1 MLSDM
6 LSDGGFQNCHMAT
19 GGPTVTSAR
28 TVQPVAEAV
37 PEKIPTAA
45 MARTHPLAIIIF
57 M

>member
-6 LSDGGFQNCHMAT
+6 LSDGGFQNCHRAT

-37 PEKIPTAA
+37 PDTIPIAA
-45 MARTHPLAIIIF
+45 MARTHPLTIIIF
-57 M
+57 I

>member
-6 LSDGGFQNCHMAT
+6 LSDGGFQNCHKAT
-19 GGPTVTSAR
+19 GGATVSNAR
-28 TVQPVAEAV
+28 TVQPVADAV

-45 MARTHPLAIIIF
+45 IARTHPATIIIF